1 MDSLTQASLTLLRK
15 IKKTSELL
23 KWFKRGA
30 GDRFIPQKKTIKAYL
45 PAAADSGWHIWSIT
59 EEEVESDAARET
71 PTGDVMFVS
80 VHTVQQRRG
89 ETNCLMCVS
98 GVEGQKHTVSVFTF
112 KSPGGDR
119 RR

>member
-1 MDSLTQASLTLLRK
+1 MDSLTQASLTLLQK

-59 EEEVESDAARET
+59 AEEEVESDAAQEA
-71 PTGDVMFVS
+71 PTRDGMFVS

-89 ETNCLMCVS
+89 ETRDVNCLM
-98 GVEGQKHTVSVFTF
+98 
-112 KSPGGDR
+112 
-119 RR
+119 